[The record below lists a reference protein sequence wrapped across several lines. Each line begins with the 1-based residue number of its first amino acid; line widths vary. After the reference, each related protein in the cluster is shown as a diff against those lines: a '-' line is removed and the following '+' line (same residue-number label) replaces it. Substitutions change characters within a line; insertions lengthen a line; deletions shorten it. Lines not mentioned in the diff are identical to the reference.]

1 MPLFFSSNLFN
12 MKQFSCSSSR
22 KLNNLPICIIVFSLF
37 IFGLFMYSEDVKSI
51 AQFQFSRPN
60 KIQENGVQE
69 SSNKENGVLE
79 NSTILKSSDDMK
91 IEMANQEEEEKIEL
105 PPEKCDLFK
114 GQWVYDNVTH
124 PIYKEYE
131 CMFLTQQVTC
141 MKNGRKDS
149 LYQNWRWQPRDCSL
163 PKFRP
168 RLLLEKLRNKRLM
181 FVGDSLNRNQWESMI
196 CLLQSRVPF
205 SWNKFKKIDSLNIF
219 SIEEYNATLEFYWAP
234 YLVESNS
241 DDPALHSVSTRF
253 IMPESI
259 EKHGNNWKNVDYLI
273 FNTYVWWMGGGKMK
287 VLRGSFDEGST
298 EYDEIERTIAY
309 RRVLTTW
316 SQWIENNVDP
326 NRTQVFFMSMS
337 PMHIKSMD
345 WNNPNGIKCA
355 KETTPVLNMSR
366 PLNVGTD
373 KRLFAIA
380 SNVTQSMKVVPVYFM
395 NITSLSEYRKDAHT
409 SLYTIRQG
417 KMLTPEQQ
425 ADPAIYADC
434 IHWCLPGLP
443 DTWNEF
449 LYTRIMSRS

>member
-1 MPLFFSSNLFN
+1 MQLFSSNLFN
-12 MKQFSCSSSR
+12 MKQFSCNNGR
-22 KLNNLPICIIVFSLF
+22 KFNNLPICIVVFSLF

-51 AQFQFSRPN
+51 AQFQFSRP
-60 KIQENGVQE
+60 
-69 SSNKENGVLE
+69 
-79 NSTILKSSDDMK
+79 M
-91 IEMANQEEEEKIEL
+91 EEKKIEL

-114 GQWVYDNVTH
+114 GKWVYDNVTH

-131 CMFLTQQVTC
+131 CKFLTQQVTC

-196 CLLQSRVPF
+196 CLLQSGVPF
-205 SWNKFKKIDSLNIF
+205 SWTKFKKIGSLNIF
-219 SIEEYNATLEFYWAP
+219 NIEEYNATLEFYWAP

-273 FNTYVWWMGGGKMK
+273 FNTYVWWMGSGKMK

-316 SQWIENNVDP
+316 SQWIESNVDP

-355 KETTPVLNMSR
+355 KETTPVLNMTR

-373 KRLFAIA
+373 KKLFAIA
-380 SNVTQSMKVVPVYFM
+380 TNVTQSMKVVPVYFM

>member
-1 MPLFFSSNLFN
+1 
-12 MKQFSCSSSR
+12 MKHKCRNSLKF
-22 KLNNLPICIIVFSLF
+22 NNLSICIVVFSFFLF
-37 IFGLFMYSEDVKSI
+37 GFFMYIEDIKSI
-51 AQFQFSRPN
+51 AQFQLSTP
-60 KIQENGVQE
+60 KIQENFQDSSNKSNGVQE
-69 SSNKENGVLE
+69 SSKNSSVLTNSRSEN
-79 NSTILKSSDDMK
+79 
-91 IEMANQEEEEKIEL
+91 EEIEL
-105 PPEKCDLFK
+105 PPESCDIFT

-124 PIYKEYE
+124 PIYKEQE
-131 CMFLTQQVTC
+131 CKFLTEQVTC
-141 MKNGRKDS
+141 LKNGRNDS

-196 CLLQSRVPF
+196 CLLQSGVSF
-205 SWNKFKKIDSLNIF
+205 SWKKYKKIGHLSVF
-219 SIEEYNATLEFYWAP
+219 MIEEYNATVEFYWAP
-234 YLVESNS
+234 FIVESNS
-241 DDPALHSVSTRF
+241 DDPALHSILTRI

-273 FNTYVWWMGGGKMK
+273 FNTYVWWMNGGTMK

-298 EYDEIERTIAY
+298 EYDEVERTIAY

-316 SQWIENNVDP
+316 SQWVQNNVDT
-326 NRTQVFFMSMS
+326 NRTHVFFMSMS
-337 PMHIKSMD
+337 PMHIKSTD

-355 KETTPVLNMSR
+355 KETTPVLNMSM

-373 KRLFAIA
+373 MRLFAVA
-380 SNVTQSMKVVPVYFM
+380 SNVTQSIKFPVYFM
-395 NITSLSEYRKDAHT
+395 NITSISEYRKDAHT

-417 KMLTPEQQ
+417 KKLTPEQQ
-425 ADPAIYADC
+425 ADPAMYADC

-443 DTWNEF
+443 DTWNEL